1 MKDVDRGSLAVS
13 AALASVAGFVD
24 AIGFLD
30 TGGLFV
36 SFMSGNSTQAAVELL
51 GPGAWLAVA
60 SAGIIAAF
68 VLGVAL
74 GGIASTVMR
83 HPRPWIVGGAAV
95 VVGATAILALC
106 GSATLWRAGLLAAAM
121 GAVNTLF
128 LADGRARV
136 AITYSTGT
144 LVSLGLALAA
154 LLTGG
159 SRTAWRRPLLLWGSL
174 LGGAVIGAVVHRAG
188 SPLALALAAAALGAC
203 AVVLARRPAW
213 GPADHGPQQ
222 ITRPG

>member
-36 SFMSGNSTQAAVELL
+36 SFMSGNSTQAAVEVV
-51 GPGAWLAVA
+51 GPGALIALASV
-60 SAGIIAAF
+60 GIITAF
-68 VLGVAL
+68 VAGVTAGGVATTL
-74 GGIASTVMR
+74 VSR
-83 HPRPWIVGGAAV
+83 PRPWIVGGAAV
-95 VVGATAILALC
+95 VVGSAALLALG

-121 GAVNTLF
+121 GALNTLF

-144 LVSLGLALAA
+144 LVSLGLALAS
-154 LLTGG
+154 LVTGG
-159 SRTAWRRPLLLWGSL
+159 SRTAWRRPLLLWAAL
-174 LGGAVIGAVVHRAG
+174 VTGAVVGAVAHRAG
-188 SPLALALAAAALGAC
+188 STVALTLATAALGAC
-203 AVVLARRPAW
+203 ALILARQPR
-213 GPADHGPQQ
+213 
-222 ITRPG
+222 

>member
-36 SFMSGNSTQAAVELL
+36 SFMSGNSTQAAVEVI
-51 GPGAWLAVA
+51 GPGAMIALA

-68 VLGVAL
+68 VAGVAL
-74 GGIASTVMR
+74 GGVMSTVLAR
-83 HPRPWIVGGAAV
+83 PRPWIVAGAALL
-95 VVGATAILALC
+95 VGSVALLALA
-106 GSATLWRAGLLAAAM
+106 GPATLWRAGLLATAM
-121 GAVNTLF
+121 GALNTLF

-144 LVSLGLALAA
+144 LVSLGLALAS
-154 LLTGG
+154 LVTGG
-159 SRTAWRRPLLLWGSL
+159 SRSAWRRPLLLWSAL
-174 LGGAVIGAVVHRAG
+174 VTGAVLGAVAHRAG
-188 SPLALALAAAALGAC
+188 SPLALTVACIGLGAC
-203 AVVLARRPAW
+203 A
-213 GPADHGPQQ
+213 
-222 ITRPG
+222 ITLVRQPR

>member
-13 AALASVAGFVD
+13 AVLASVAGFVD

-36 SFMSGNSTQAAVELL
+36 SFMSGNSTQAAVEVI
-51 GPGAWLAVA
+51 GPGALVALA

-68 VLGVAL
+68 VAGVSLGGVAN
-74 GGIASTVMR
+74 AVVSR
-83 HPRPWIVGGAAV
+83 PRPWIVGGAAL
-95 VVGATAILALC
+95 VVGSAALLALG

-144 LVSLGLALAA
+144 LVSLGLALAS
-154 LLTGG
+154 LVTGG
-159 SRTAWRRPLLLWGSL
+159 SRTAWRRPLLLWAAL
-174 LGGAVIGAVVHRAG
+174 LGGAVVGAVTHAAG
-188 SPLALALAAAALGAC
+188 SPLALALAAAVLGAC
-203 AVVLARRPAW
+203 ALVLGRKPS
-213 GPADHGPQQ
+213 
-222 ITRPG
+222 

>member
-13 AALASVAGFVD
+13 AVLASVAGFVD

-36 SFMSGNSTQAAVELL
+36 SFMSGNSTQAAVEVL
-51 GPGAWLAVA
+51 GPGAWVAVA

-74 GGIASTVMR
+74 GGIASTVIR
-83 HPRPWIVGGAAV
+83 RPRPWIVGGAAV
-95 VVGATAILALC
+95 VVGATAILALG

-144 LVSLGLALAA
+144 LVSLGLAFAA

-159 SRTAWRRPLLLWGSL
+159 SRTAWRRPLLLWASL
-174 LGGAVIGAVVHRAG
+174 LGGAVIGAVAHRAG

-203 AVVLARRPAW
+203 TVVLARRPAG
-213 GPADHGPQQ
+213 GPAGHGP
-222 ITRPG
+222 

>member
-36 SFMSGNSTQAAVELL
+36 SFMSGNSTQAAVEVL
-51 GPGAWLAVA
+51 GPGALIALA

-68 VLGVAL
+68 VAGVAL
-74 GGIASTVMR
+74 GGVANTALAR
-83 HPRPWIVGGAAV
+83 PRPWIVAGAAL
-95 VVGATAILALC
+95 VVGSVALLALA

-121 GAVNTLF
+121 GALNTLF

-154 LLTGG
+154 LVTGG
-159 SRTAWRRPLLLWGSL
+159 ARTAWRRPLLLWAAL
-174 LGGAVIGAVVHRAG
+174 VTGAVLGAVAHRAG
-188 SPLALALAAAALGAC
+188 SPLALALACVALGMC
-203 AVVLARRPAW
+203 AITLARRP
-213 GPADHGPQQ
+213 
-222 ITRPG
+222 T